1 MISHFSAGTKTVVF
15 SLFIALVFPEIL
27 HAQQIVINEVM
38 ASNTTLRDEDGDTPD
53 WLELF
58 NAGTTAVDLMGF
70 GLSDQKEKAWIF
82 DNVTI
87 AAGGYQLIFASDKD
101 RKTPPLYWETLIDQ
115 GDTWNYIVPQ
125 APIADWTA
133 ASFDDSN
140 WLSGPSGF
148 GYGDNDD
155 STVLSQASSVFL
167 RKTFQISNL
176 ADLEQVILHMD
187 YDDGFIAYLNG
198 TEIAR
203 SNLASSDFDAFASP
217 DHEAQL
223 YSGGSPEAFDLSD
236 FSSILTVGENVLCV
250 QVHNVN
256 ATSSDLTAIPFLSV
270 GKKSPS
276 EVGLSTFLTAPSNSL
291 HTDFKISAD
300 GETIYLFGPNGAVV
314 DSLVTGPIR
323 SNISIGHPAGD
334 LETLSYFT
342 EPTPGTPN
350 STQGYQYFSEEV
362 SFSKKGGVF
371 SNGFQLTL
379 SSAGSSENIYYTTT
393 GADPTLDNAILYSS
407 PITIEQTTVVKAVV
421 IKENSIP
428 VNVSANTYLF
438 NANHSLPVISVS
450 TDPYHLWDEQEGIYV
465 MGPNADPNNP
475 HYGANF
481 WQDWEKPIHIEL
493 YEPNGTQAFS
503 MAAGVKIFG
512 AWSRASAQKSLA
524 IFARKS
530 YGAASIDYQV
540 FPDHSMD
547 HFNSLVLRNSGN
559 DWNSSMF
566 RDGFMTSLFH
576 ETVDHQAFRP
586 AVLYLN
592 GEYWGIQ
599 NIREKVNED
608 FLANHHHLDP
618 DDIIIL
624 EANGASVEGD
634 PASYWELINYIE
646 NNDLTKDEHY
656 EYVQNHMDVF
666 NFAQY
671 QIGNIFIDNTDWP
684 GNNIKFWKENK
695 PGAKWRWIT
704 YDTDFGFGVYG
715 AENYYNNT
723 LSFAMD
729 PNGPGWPNP
738 AWSTFLLRNLLK
750 NENFKTLFINSFA
763 DQLNTALSSRET
775 LAKINAL
782 SDEIATEIADHMSR
796 WGGNYNNW
804 LYQVSVMKT
813 FAEKRPQ
820 YMRQHIRSQFGL
832 SGEHTLTVNSSNLNH
847 GAVQVNA
854 LVIDEQDWKGIY
866 FQGVPVRLS
875 AFSNGGKF
883 VRWEGDVTGTQSEI
897 FLDLTQDMNITA
909 IFESGSGN
917 DIVINEINYKSGE
930 NLDTEDWVELH
941 NPNNAAMD
949 LTGWVF
955 RDGDDENSFKI
966 PDGTVIGAGG
976 YLVIAKDLG
985 AYGSFHSTANNVLGE
1000 LEFGFSSDGEC
1011 LRLFDATGKSIDEV
1025 CYLSSAPWPTSPAG
1039 DGFSLALDNPLLDNS
1054 KPESWYAHP
1063 NGGTPGYA
1071 NREVTLSV
1079 PSPSTTVICYPN
1091 PASDH
1096 VSFSFQAHHQMVT
1109 LSILDL
1115 SGKML
1120 TSESIH
1126 LRQTGLVT
1134 FEWQVPNTFQSGVYL
1149 IEITTQQGVQHGKLL
1164 IQK

>member
-1 MISHFSAGTKTVVF
+1 MILHFPAGLKTTICLLLIV
-15 SLFIALVFPEIL
+15 LFFPEIL
-27 HAQQIVINEVM
+27 PAQQIIINEVM
-38 ASNTTLRDEDGDTPD
+38 ASNTTFRDEDGDTPD

-58 NAGTTAVDLMGF
+58 NTGSTAVDLSGF
-70 GLSDQKEKAWIF
+70 GLSDEKESAWIF
-82 DNVTI
+82 ENVVI
-87 AAGGYQLIFASDKD
+87 APGGYQLLFASDKD
-101 RKTPPLYWETLIDQ
+101 RKNPPLYWETLIDL
-115 GDTWNYIVPQ
+115 GDTWKYIVPQ
-125 APIADWTA
+125 APIADWTSP
-133 ASFDDSN
+133 SFDDSN
-140 WLSGPSGF
+140 WSSGPSGF

-155 STVLSQASSVFL
+155 NTELSQAGSVFL
-167 RKTFQISNL
+167 RKTFQVNNL
-176 ADLEQVILHMD
+176 ADLQQVVLHMD

-203 SNLASSDFDAFASP
+203 SNLTSADFDAFASP

-223 YSGGSPEAFDLSD
+223 YSGGSPEAFEIAD
-236 FSSILTVGENVLCV
+236 FSSILTSGENILCV

-256 ATSSDLTAIPFLSV
+256 ATSSDLSAIPFLSV

-276 EVGLSTFLTAPSNSL
+276 ETGLSSFLTAPSNSL

-300 GETIYLFGPNGAVV
+300 GETIYLFGSDGVV
-314 DSLVTGPIR
+314 IDSLFTGPMR
-323 SNISIGHPAGD
+323 ANISIGHPVDD
-334 LETLSYFT
+334 LENLLYFT
-342 EPTPGTPN
+342 EPTPGTAN
-350 STQGYQYFSEEV
+350 SSQGYQYFSEEV
-362 SFSKKGGVF
+362 SFSRKGGSF
-371 SNGFQLTL
+371 SDSFQLSL
-379 SSAGSSENIYYTTT
+379 SSGGSAESIYYTTS
-393 GADPTLDNAILYSS
+393 GADPDLSNAALYTG
-407 PITIEQTTVVKAVV
+407 PITINKTTVVKAVV

-428 VNVSANTYLF
+428 VNVSASTYLL
-438 NANHSLPVISVS
+438 NANHSLPVVSVS
-450 TDPYHLWDEQEGIYV
+450 TDPHHLWDEHEGIYV
-465 MGPNADPNNP
+465 MGPNAESNIP

-481 WQDWEKPIHIEL
+481 WQDWEKPVHIEL
-493 YEPNGTQAFS
+493 YEPDGTQAFS
-503 MAAGVKIFG
+503 LAAGTKIFG

-530 YGAASIDYQV
+530 YGAEAINYQV
-540 FPDHSMD
+540 FPDLAMN

-576 ETVDHQAFRP
+576 ETVDRQAFRP

-608 FLANHHHLDP
+608 FLANHHNLDP

-634 PASYWELINYIE
+634 PSSYHDLIAYIADH
-646 NNDLTKDEHY
+646 DLAEDEHY
-656 EYVQNHMDVF
+656 EYVQNHVDVF
-666 NFAQY
+666 NFTQY

-715 AENYYNNT
+715 GENYYNNT
-723 LSFAMD
+723 LSFALD

-750 NENFKTLFINSFA
+750 NENFKNLFINSFA
-763 DQLNTALSSRET
+763 DQLNTALSTAET
-775 LAKINAL
+775 LAKITAL
-782 SDEIATEIADHMSR
+782 SNEIAPEIASHMSR
-796 WGGNYNNW
+796 WDGDYNNW

-813 FAEKRPQ
+813 FAENRPQ
-820 YMRQHIRSQFGL
+820 YVRQHIRSQFGL
-832 SGEHTLTVNSSNLNH
+832 SGEHTLTVKSSNPNL
-847 GAVQVNA
+847 GAVQVNS
-854 LVIDEQDWKGIY
+854 LVTNKSDWKGIY

-875 AFSNGGKF
+875 AFSHGGKF
-883 VRWEGDVTGTQSEI
+883 VRWEGDVTGTQPEI
-897 FLDLTQDMNITA
+897 FLDLTKNMTVTA
-909 IFESGSGN
+909 VFETGSGN

-949 LTGWVF
+949 LSGWVF
-955 RDGDDENSFKI
+955 KDGDDENSFTI
-966 PDGTVIGAGG
+966 PDGTVIDAGG

-985 AYGSFHSTANNVLGE
+985 AYSSFHSTAHNVLGE
-1000 LEFGFSSDGEC
+1000 LEFGFSGDGEC
-1011 LRLFDATGKSIDEV
+1011 LRLFDPNGETIDEV
-1025 CYLSSAPWPTSPAG
+1025 CYLSSTPWPEAPAG
-1039 DGFSLALDNPLLDNS
+1039 GGSSLALDDPSLDNS
-1054 KPESWYAHP
+1054 LSESWYAHP

-1071 NREVTLSV
+1071 NKEVTLGV
-1079 PSPSTTVICYPN
+1079 TTPSTPVICYPN

-1096 VSFSFQAHHQMVT
+1096 VFFSFSSHQQMVT

-1115 SGKML
+1115 SGRAL
-1120 TSESIH
+1120 IRESIH
-1126 LRQTGLVT
+1126 LKQTGLVNY
-1134 FEWQVPNTFQSGVYL
+1134 EWKVPAIENGVYL
-1149 IEITTQQGVQHGKLL
+1149 IEITTQHGVQHGKLL